1 MSIVLTIAIILA
13 FIACWVALDW
23 IDDNVNGKLT
33 KLVLGVVIICGY
45 IFILDSIT
53 NIHDRDTIREALLG
67 DGCVTTNQVVD
78 KPVIEKIGNEYFIT
92 NDTEQLFEYQC
103 NSRNQYLKSPNLE
116 Q

>member
-1 MSIVLTIAIILA
+1 MLIVLTIAIVLA
-13 FIACWVALDW
+13 FIAALDW

-45 IFILDSIT
+45 ISILDYIT

-67 DGCVTTNQVVD
+67 DGCKTTNQVVD

-92 NDTEQLFEYQC
+92 NDTEKLFEYQC